1 MVLLHMS
8 SSSIPITWVVETPW
22 TMMPYFDLCT
32 ASSLNA
38 VSQLTS
44 CRRSLASSGDLH
56 CSQILFVILLIPFI
70 FGFSVAFDLSMM
82 FWHCSVIL
90 RACIVF
96 SFSLVSLFDV
106 VRTTSYGSCS
116 FLSFS
121 CISRR
126 LTRAWMYSRRRWH
139 RSLTFDGQQF

>member
-1 MVLLHMS
+1 MVLLRMS
-8 SSSIPITWVVETPW
+8 SSSIPVIWAVETPW
-22 TMMPYFDLCT
+22 TTMPYFGLCT

-56 CSQILFVILLIPFI
+56 CSRIPFVILLIPFI
-70 FGFSVAFDLSMM
+70 FGLSVAFDLSMV

-96 SFSLVSLFDV
+96 SFSIVSLFDV
-106 VRTTSYGSCS
+106 VRMISYGSHS

-121 CISRR
+121 CISQC
-126 LTRAWMYSRRRWH
+126 LTCAWTMRGVASVFVFATA
-139 RSLTFDGQQF
+139 LA